1 MAATAAGG
9 GSPGGASAVKK
20 VTKHGSVAN
29 GSAASAAGESRAVQ
43 KETPPVEL
51 DVWEEQPG
59 GEWQSVQVTP
69 SEAEW
74 ETVSHKKSR
83 PRKEK
88 APADGANVIPG
99 GLGL

>member
-9 GSPGGASAVKK
+9 GSPGDASVIKK
-20 VTKHGSVAN
+20 GTKHGSVAS
-29 GSAASAAGESRAVQ
+29 GSATGTAGESRAVQ

-51 DVWEEQPG
+51 DVWEEHR
-59 GEWQSVQVTP
+59 GEWPSVQATP
-69 SEAEW
+69 PETEW

-88 APADGANVIPG
+88 APADGTNVIPG